1 MLIFKYNIK
10 IINIILILYFP
21 IYLKMATLLKYV
33 NITWNETDPTPPEG
47 LFPLCLNF
55 EYGELVINNCFP
67 ITNWFDINGNNL
79 SALFYTFY
87 PNGNMGCYSVVNN
100 MIENTYFIN
109 NTNNAVTNFFGN
121 GVIEL
126 ILNES
131 VCVVDTDTTSIYYNI
146 IQTITDG
153 PCCFSEGTN
162 ILGLTE
168 QLKEEYRLVQNLM
181 IGDFVKSYLHG
192 YRKVSKIISGSFVN
206 NPKDEGVANCMYI
219 MKKTDDNGLIE
230 DLTLTRN
237 HGVLVEKLT
246 ENEEKKIDKNNLPV
260 IDNLL
265 SIITAD
271 CDKFEKVMNSN
282 VYKYY
287 HFSLETDGDED
298 RRFGVWANG
307 LLVEAPSNNMMDGA
321 LNVKPL
327 DF

>member
-1 MLIFKYNIK
+1 MFKY
-10 IINIILILYFP
+10 L
-21 IYLKMATLLKYV
+21 
-33 NITWNETDPTPPEG
+33 NITWDKKGTPPPEG
-47 LFPLCLNF
+47 LFPLCLKF
-55 EYGELVINNCFP
+55 EYQNTNTPNYYDI
-67 ITNWFDINGNNL
+67 INWFDGDGTSINNL
-79 SALFYTFY
+79 LDINFGVYNNV
-87 PNGNMGCYSVVNN
+87 PNDDLQ
-100 MIENTYFIN
+100 NTVYYVYFDN
-109 NTNNAVTNFFGN
+109 NTSNQVTDFFGN
-121 GVIEL
+121 GIKKVEIE
-126 ILNES
+126 IAAFENNPTKFRATYTNDS
-131 VCVVDTDTTSIYYNI
+131 FAFYGI

-153 PCCFSEGTN
+153 PSCFSEGTN

-206 NPKDEGVANCMYI
+206 NPKNEGVANCMYK
-219 MKKTDDNGLIE
+219 MVKTDDNGLIE

-246 ENEEKKIDKNNLPV
+246 ENEEKKIDKNNLHV

-307 LLVEAPSNNMMDGA
+307 LLVEVPSNNMMDGA